1 MSLLSTLTFAL
12 SAAQE
17 IGATRDAR
25 RQGATQM
32 GFYKDALSSLGQAE
46 QSLEDSLQSS
56 LQLPTLEAR
65 RSSEKLSESGQRAL
79 EQTRKSEESISEASG
94 FAGQSVNLDTM
105 QNIRK
110 QFTSKVEDLDIS
122 LGKSLADV
130 LSNFEQQKFEMQS
143 QRQQLE
149 MQKRLAGQQSNKKY
163 FGIFG

>member
-149 MQKRLAGQQSNKKY
+149 MQKRLADQQSQTRY
-163 FGIFG
+163 FGLI